1 MYTLAALFSSL
12 LTLSRSCQPPFSF
25 RLFVVSLS
33 LLPIY
38 SQSLDKHFFLLVPTW
53 IRLSMLFSSLIPHAP
68 TTTSTTT
75 VRRLFPLLLLYTHDD
90 THNRDHR
97 ISLRVASSGWENKA
111 DAFSLLFFFFS
122 SSSYSLTSFFYRL
135 SEAMFDLLCG
145 DDNK

>member
-12 LTLSRSCQPPFSF
+12 LTLSRSCQPPPPFSF

-68 TTTSTTT
+68 TTTST

-90 THNRDHR
+90 THNRDHC
-97 ISLRVASSGWENKA
+97 ISLRVASSGWQNKA

-122 SSSYSLTSFFYRL
+122 SSYSLSSFFYRL

>member
-12 LTLSRSCQPPFSF
+12 LTLSRSCQPPLSF

-68 TTTSTTT
+68 TTTTTTST

-90 THNRDHR
+90 THNRDHC
-97 ISLRVASSGWENKA
+97 ISLRVASSGWQNKA

-122 SSSYSLTSFFYRL
+122 SSYSLSSFFYRL

>member
-68 TTTSTTT
+68 TSTTT
-75 VRRLFPLLLLYTHDD
+75 VRRLFPLLLYTHDD

-97 ISLRVASSGWENKA
+97 ISLRVASSGWQNKA

-122 SSSYSLTSFFYRL
+122 SSYSLSSFFYRL